1 MKKKVYEDPKLVVI
15 VRCRPE
21 ESVLAVCKQ
30 SRRTCGSS
38 DGPTFIIASS

>member
-1 MKKKVYEDPKLVVI
+1 MKKKVYEDPKLIVI

-30 SRRTCGSS
+30 SRRSCGTTS
-38 DGPTFIIASS
+38 GPTFIIAAS

>member
-1 MKKKVYEDPKLVVI
+1 MKKKVYEEPKLVVI

-30 SRRTCGSS
+30 SRRACGTSE
-38 DGPTFIIASS
+38 GPTFVLAAS

>member
-1 MKKKVYEDPKLVVI
+1 MKKKVYEEPKLVVI

-30 SRRTCGSS
+30 SRRACGSS
-38 DGPTFIIASS
+38 EGPNFIIASS